1 MKKIKSL
8 SIVFPLYKD
17 KKTVKVML
25 ERSIKALKKLKIKSE
40 IIIVDDGCPQ
50 ESGLLAKKLTRSK
63 QNIKVFFHK
72 KNLGYGA
79 AIRKGIKES
88 SNDWVFAIDGDAEY
102 RVSDLFKLIKK
113 LKNNDLVIT
122 YRKKRAHSTMRIII
136 SLVYNF
142 ILRTLFRTKF
152 KDISTGQRLLNREL
166 TNRIKLTSSSPFFG
180 AELVIKSYYL
190 GFKVIETGVTEYP
203 TRLIGGSSVSLKNII
218 LTIIEM
224 INLYYKLFIKKNYN

>member
-17 KKTVKVML
+17 RKTVKIMID
-25 ERSIKALKKLKIKSE
+25 RSTDALKKLKINSE

-50 ESGLLAKKLTRSK
+50 RSGLLAKKLSK
-63 QNIKVFFHK
+63 GKKNIKIFFHK

-79 AIRKGIKES
+79 AIRRGIKES
-88 SNDWVFAIDGDAEY
+88 SKNWVFAIDGDAEY
-102 RVSDLFKLIKK
+102 RVSDLFKLLNE

-136 SLVYNF
+136 SIVYNF
-142 ILRTLFRTKF
+142 ILRFLFRTKF
-152 KDISTGQRLLNREL
+152 KDISTGQRLLNKKL
-166 TNRIKLTSSSPFFG
+166 TTKIKLKSSSPFFG

-190 GFKVIETGVTEYP
+190 GYKIKEIGVTEYP
-203 TRLIGGSSVSLKNII
+203 TRMIGGSSVSFKNII

-224 INLYYKLFIKKNYN
+224 LKLFYKINIKKF